1 MGVITNCC
9 TRQSIIQSSSI
20 SVYSLTEEDAP
31 KNNDQYKNELI
42 NVSDAEHAFNFI
54 TSKDYYSLLLKKIP
68 KHIISKKICLKLN
81 NADIIS
87 LINKLFEWIRKEEFN
102 DIDENS
108 KKTIDLIKE
117 NTKISLNYLLTE
129 IQNIKYNEKLEI
141 YILQG
146 LTSISLI
153 VQCLLFLANNKN
165 TDMNEFKLN
174 IWENKNIV
182 EEAKK
187 YGFHAAYFIYL
198 IKNKYNGKNNELNEL
213 NENKITIEK
222 KEQINNFYKA
232 SIDFMND
239 LINT

>member
-31 KNNDQYKNELI
+31 KNNDPYKNELI
-42 NVSDAEHAFNFI
+42 NISNSEDAFKFI

-68 KHIISKKICLKLN
+68 KHIISKTICFKLN

-87 LINKLFEWIRKEEFN
+87 LINKLFKWIRKEEFN
-102 DIDENS
+102 DVDENS
-108 KKTIDLIKE
+108 KKTINLIKE

-198 IKNKYNGKNNELNEL
+198 IKNKYNGKNNELNE
-213 NENKITIEK
+213 NKITIEK